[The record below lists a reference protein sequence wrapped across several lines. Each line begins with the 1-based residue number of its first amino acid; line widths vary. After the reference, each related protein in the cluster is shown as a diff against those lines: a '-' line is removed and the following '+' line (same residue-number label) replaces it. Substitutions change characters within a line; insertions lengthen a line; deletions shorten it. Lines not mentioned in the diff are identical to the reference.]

1 MGGSTTAAGGS
12 AAGRGQPPGGGLA
25 RRLLKR
31 LGRSAAVQAGAS
43 LALSLYIDLAVA
55 TMRWRFLDREG
66 ADALVA
72 SDKGAIACFWHGRIG
87 LAVGCRR
94 VLKAK
99 PRRVL
104 ISLSRDGDFIAS
116 TVRRL
121 GFPAIRGSGGDA
133 ADTLR
138 KGGVGAFVEA
148 RKFVEAGGVAVITP
162 DGPHGPTEAMAP
174 GAAALARLTGAPVIL
189 FGLAARP
196 AIRLKSWDRTCL
208 PTPFSRGCAVF
219 VGPLFAPPD
228 ADAQALEALRADW
241 QARLRDAQARAEAAL
256 DQG

>member
-1 MGGSTTAAGGS
+1 MGGSTTSS
-12 AAGRGQPPGGGLA
+12 ARRGVAGRGRRPGGLA
-25 RRLLKR
+25 KRLFKR
-31 LGRSAAVQAGAS
+31 LGRSAAAQGAAS
-43 LALSLYIDLAVA
+43 LLLSAYIDLSIA
-55 TMRWRFLDREG
+55 TMRWRFIDREG

-72 SDKGAIACFWHGRIG
+72 SSDGAIACFWHGRIG
-87 LAVGCRR
+87 LAVGCRQ

-148 RKFVEAGGVAVITP
+148 RRFVEDGGVAVITP
-162 DGPHGPTEAMAP
+162 DGPHGPSEVMAP
-174 GAAALARLTGAPVIL
+174 GAVALARLTGAPVFL
-189 FGLAARP
+189 FGLAATP
-196 AIRLKSWDRTCL
+196 AIRLNSWDRTCL
-208 PTPFSRGCAVF
+208 PRPFSRGCAVF

-228 ADAQALEALRADW
+228 ADAQTLEALRADW
-241 QARLRDAQARAEAAL
+241 QDQLRAAQARAEASL
-256 DQG
+256 GGD